1 LWKEKQFEE
10 CRVRMSR
17 HDLKNAFVSG
27 VFKQGSEDDKKLIR
41 TFMVHVLC
49 RLTFGNISDGY
60 TK

>member
-1 LWKEKQFEE
+1 
-10 CRVRMSR
+10 MSR